1 MKPQKLTTELSID
14 LTPGEIYLLGY
25 NHYNTGMFAWKH
37 QEISLVSEKYHYDEK
52 PEEKIRLVGQY
63 RYPEQEEFSKPGD
76 YLYEYMGM
84 ICRGSGAEPLFIL
97 KDNLAYPDQISLQ
110 ESFQSIGEEYTDEEE
125 VCSLMS

>member
-37 QEISLVSEKYHYDEK
+37 QEISLVSQKYHYDEK

-76 YLYEYMGM
+76 YLYEYMG
-84 ICRGSGAEPLFIL
+84 
-97 KDNLAYPDQISLQ
+97 DLQ
-110 ESFQSIGEEYTDEEE
+110 GIRSRTSFHPERQSR
-125 VCSLMS
+125 LP

>member
-37 QEISLVSEKYHYDEK
+37 QELSLVSQKYHYDEK

-97 KDNLAYPDQISLQ
+97 KDNLAYPDQISLHD
-110 ESFQSIGEEYTDEEE
+110 SFQSIGEEYTDEEE
-125 VCSLMS
+125 GSDW